1 MKLNVVPAKTGSLW
15 VRQGIRAFWKQ
26 PLALS
31 GLFFMFMASMSILSI
46 VPVLG
51 GFLALM
57 LLPAA
62 SLGLM
67 AATREVELGKFPMPF
82 ILAAGFTTGKDGK
95 RNMLVL
101 GVFYALGFIGVMGLS
116 ALVDGGDFAKLYLV
130 GGSLEMDTLMKPEFQ
145 NAMWLS
151 LMLYLPLSMVF
162 WHAPA
167 LTHWHAVPVV
177 KSMFFSTVA
186 CLTLVAGT
194 VSLLYG
200 QLGMVSLAQ
209 FALAGVGGWVCL
221 RLIHGFA
228 LPFELALL
236 AGALVAA
243 VFGLLV
249 GLPALRM
256 RGLYLALLT
265 LMVAAAVQV
274 VVDVVGFPDGKGAC
288 RARSR
293 GSASRGV
300 PARPPSGDR
309 RQRRLVEN
317 HRKYSLQN

>member
-26 PLALS
+26 PLALT

-67 AATREVELGKFPMPF
+67 AATREVDLSKFPMPF
-82 ILAAGFTTGKDGK
+82 ILATGFRAGPEGK

-101 GVFYALGFIGVMGLS
+101 GLIYALCFVGVMGLS
-116 ALVDGGDFAKLYLV
+116 TLVDGGDFAKLYLV

-151 LMLYLPLSMVF
+151 LMLYLPLSLVF

-167 LTHWHAVPVV
+167 LTHWNGVPVA
-177 KSMFFSTVA
+177 KSLFFSTVA
-186 CLTLVAGT
+186 CLSNWRAFL
-194 VSLLYG
+194 
-200 QLGMVSLAQ
+200 
-209 FALAGVGGWVCL
+209 
-221 RLIHGFA
+221 
-228 LPFELALL
+228 
-236 AGALVAA
+236 
-243 VFGLLV
+243 VFGLMWSGIFLATTFAITLI
-249 GLPALRM
+249 GSLMGDSDFAAMALLPAMLM
-256 RGLYLALLT
+256 LAAMFFCST
-265 LMVAAAVQV
+265 YYSF
-274 VVDVVGFPDGKGAC
+274 VDCFTSDTIYA
-288 RARSR
+288 
-293 GSASRGV
+293 
-300 PARPPSGDR
+300 
-309 RQRRLVEN
+309 
-317 HRKYSLQN
+317 

>member
-1 MKLNVVPAKTGSLW
+1 MKLNVVPAKTGTLW

-31 GLFFMFMASMSILSI
+31 GLFFMFMASMSVMSI

-57 LLPAA
+57 LLPAV

-67 AATREVELGKFPMPF
+67 AATHEVENDKFPMPL
-82 ILAAGFTTGKDGK
+82 ILLVGFRNGPAGK

-101 GVFYALGFIGVMGLS
+101 GALYAVGFIGVMGLS

-130 GGSLEMDTLMKPEFQ
+130 GGSLDMDTLTKPEFQ

-177 KSMFFSTVA
+177 KSLFFSTVA
-186 CLTLVAGT
+186 CLSNWRAFL
-194 VSLLYG
+194 
-200 QLGMVSLAQ
+200 
-209 FALAGVGGWVCL
+209 
-221 RLIHGFA
+221 
-228 LPFELALL
+228 
-236 AGALVAA
+236 
-243 VFGLLV
+243 VFGLMWSFIFL
-249 GLPALRM
+249 GTTLAITLISGLMGDNDFAAMALLPAMLM
-256 RGLYLALLT
+256 LAAMFFCSTYYSFKDCFTSDTLYA
-265 LMVAAAVQV
+265 
-274 VVDVVGFPDGKGAC
+274 
-288 RARSR
+288 
-293 GSASRGV
+293 
-300 PARPPSGDR
+300 
-309 RQRRLVEN
+309 
-317 HRKYSLQN
+317 